1 MFGGFPAG
9 KSRYQVSLDAFSVIA
24 TSRALTVFRGVS
36 GSLPV
41 LAFLL
46 SQVPQWAMMN
56 INMILKCMI
65 MPEGFLLCIA
75 SFGAAHNA
83 DCVVPTAT
91 MLDFYN
97 GGGVDIACL
106 GAAEV
111 DAEGNVNVH
120 SFPGRQPGCGGF
132 IDISQAAKKV
142 VFAGTF
148 TAGGLKASP
157 QFLPC
162 IPALPQ
168 L

>member
-1 MFGGFPAG
+1 M
-9 KSRYQVSLDAFSVIA
+9 L
-24 TSRALTVFRGVS
+24 
-36 GSLPV
+36 V

-46 SQVPQWAMMN
+46 SRVPQWAYMK
-56 INMILKCMI
+56 INMILTI
-65 MPEGFLLCIA
+65 LTMPERFLLCIA

-148 TAGGLKASP
+148 TAGGLKANS

-162 IPALPQ
+162 VPVLPDYRYRIWDNPRTW
-168 L
+168 LLRHPCCLAGFAWNSTL

>member
-1 MFGGFPAG
+1 MIIDII
-9 KSRYQVSLDAFSVIA
+9 LE
-24 TSRALTVFRGVS
+24 
-36 GSLPV
+36 
-41 LAFLL
+41 
-46 SQVPQWAMMN
+46 WMM
-56 INMILKCMI
+56 
-65 MPEGFLLCIA
+65 MPEGFLLCFA

-162 IPALPQ
+162 IPALP
-168 L
+168 